1 MEVRAPW
8 HEPSYFS
15 LPCQQDVSK
24 LITFLIPHTTHII
37 LTTTTKSIM
46 PHLERVPSEY
56 LFPTPKNGL
65 GTPSS
70 MESSPPNAVSP
81 DVKSTSYVVLQNR
94 HQVRGIQLTLTCGQ
108 RTFAEHIANQKDLCK
123 MRRRE
128 SALGKAT
135 IVYRQ
140 QKLSRAL
147 NDEMCN
153 ALDVYE
159 KSPRKCKI
167 QMTIEGCKLFYVTD
181 FLEHAPPTES
191 IAVSESTLV
200 PDKNTQQGFSGR
212 NELNWKRGK
221 SVILPVPV
229 FSSTVNDQPSF
240 TLIHQCTETE
250 ISMDIASASDVDTLL
265 PMVLSSWH
273 VRRTLCALSPRDSMC

>member
-8 HEPSYFS
+8 HEPSYFF
-15 LPCQQDVSK
+15 LPCWQDVSK
-24 LITFLIPHTTHII
+24 LITFLIPQTTHI
-37 LTTTTKSIM
+37 LATTKSIM

-56 LFPTPKNGL
+56 SFPTPKNGL

-81 DVKSTSYVVLQNR
+81 DVKSTSNVVLQNR
-94 HQVRGIQLTLTCGQ
+94 HQVRCIQLTLTCGP

-123 MRRRE
+123 IRRKK

-135 IVYRQ
+135 IAYRQ

-147 NDEMCN
+147 DDEMCN

-159 KSPRKCKI
+159 KSPRKRKV
-167 QMTIEGCKLFYVTD
+167 QTTIEGCKPFYVTD
-181 FLEHAPPTES
+181 FSEHAPATES
-191 IAVSESTLV
+191 ISVSESTLV
-200 PDKNTQQGFSGR
+200 PDKNTQQGLSGP

-229 FSSTVNDQPSF
+229 FSSTVKDQPSF
-240 TLIHQCTETE
+240 TLIHQDTETE
-250 ISMDIASASDVDTLL
+250 ISMNIASASDVDTLL

-273 VRRTLCALSPRDSMC
+273 VRRTLCTLSPRDSTC